1 MKSLLKKSKMRTNLL
16 KYYIALF
23 YLFSTCILY
32 AQPGID
38 STEGNID
45 EVDAQTASIDVYVRV
60 LMGIGLFFAF
70 YKYKVIQSQK
80 NS

>member
-1 MKSLLKKSKMRTNLL
+1 MKSLLKKSKMRTNL
-16 KYYIALF
+16 KSYYVAVF
-23 YLFSTCILY
+23 YFFSTSLLF
-32 AQPGID
+32 AQPSTDATDGSLNVEDAPTAPID
-38 STEGNID
+38 G
-45 EVDAQTASIDVYVRV
+45 YFWV